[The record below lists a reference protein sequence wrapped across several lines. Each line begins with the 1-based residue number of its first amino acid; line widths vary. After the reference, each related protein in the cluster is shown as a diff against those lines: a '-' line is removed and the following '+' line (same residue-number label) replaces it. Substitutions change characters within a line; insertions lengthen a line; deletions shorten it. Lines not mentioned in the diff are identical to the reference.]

1 MADHSIKYSRN
12 SDGQWI
18 ATCGLHVTT
27 SIPISDEIP
36 GARGMA
42 HGDVLRAC
50 DRALRGRR
58 TAGEELLNAVIVMS
72 NPELEQWMAANPV
85 QAKRLLVA
93 YRVCVAREELG
104 Y

>member
-27 SIPISDEIP
+27 SIPISDDIP

-42 HGDVLRAC
+42 HGDVLRVC

-58 TAGEELLNAVIVMS
+58 TPGEELLDAVVVIP
-72 NPELEQWMAANPV
+72 NHELEQWMVANPV
-85 QAKRLLVA
+85 QAKRLFIA
-93 YRVCVAREELG
+93 YRVCVVRGVFAE
-104 Y
+104 